1 MYRIIA
7 DYAFILAIL
16 VAIVGD
22 CSGQGN
28 YANVNEYGE
37 ISGRCEAITIPLCQ
51 DVPYNMTF
59 MPNLLGHVRQED
71 AGLEVHQFYPL
82 VKVQCSIDLKYFL
95 CSMYAPVC
103 VNYEVPIQPC
113 KSLCLSAKSGC
124 EDLMR
129 KFGFQWPESL
139 SCDSFPDEPKA
150 LCFDRNRT
158 EVAQTTRPPSN
169 VTTEPPR
176 TKDVPFH
183 CPVELQVNG
192 ELEYEF
198 LGARNCGAPCH
209 MYFPSQSEQGFARFW
224 VGCWAL
230 LCAASSLFTVLTFLI
245 DRERFRY
252 PERPIIFLS
261 GCYFMIAIVYVTG
274 FALDD
279 RVACMDLQST
289 QNNPKGG
296 SVVTQGAK
304 REGCTIL
311 FMLLYFFQMA
321 SSIWWVLL
329 SFTWFLAAGL
339 KWSHEAIE
347 RNSHFF
353 HFIAWSIPAAK
364 TITLL
369 TMKEIDGDSLTG
381 VCYTG
386 FSNTKI
392 LVGFV
397 LVPLI
402 VYLIIGTGFLTAGF
416 IALFRI
422 RTFMKHDGNKTDKLE
437 KLMIRIG
444 IFSLL
449 YTVPATVVVACL
461 IYEKA
466 NRSTWEAFW
475 LLRECERLN
484 FGCPSLKGLE
494 LDGQFKGVVPDF
506 LFFMI
511 KYLMLLIVGI
521 TSGVWI
527 WSGKTFRSWNNFYAR
542 LCNYPQSK
550 HTPASV

>member
-1 MYRIIA
+1 MHRKTWKLASIFVMFVTLSCRLVESNGQ
-7 DYAFILAIL
+7 AFP
-16 VAIVGD
+16 
-22 CSGQGN
+22 
-28 YANVNEYGE
+28 NEYGQ
-37 ISGRCEAITIPLCQ
+37 ISGRCEPITIPLCQ
-51 DVPYNMTF
+51 DVPYNTTI
-59 MPNLLGHVRQED
+59 MPNLLGHSRQED

-82 VKVQCSIDLKYFL
+82 VKVECSIDLKYFL

-103 VNYEVPIQPC
+103 IDVGLDEPLQPC
-113 KSLCLSAKSGC
+113 KTLCLSAKSGC

-139 SCDSFPDEPKA
+139 ACEGFPEEG

-158 EVAQTTRPPSN
+158 TDELA
-169 VTTEPPR
+169 VTTTPPPNSSA
-176 TKDVPFH
+176 TTDSWNKAHPFH
-183 CPVELQVNG
+183 CPLELQVNG
-192 ELEYEF
+192 DLKYEF
-198 LGARNCGAPCH
+198 LGAKNCGAPCH
-209 MYFPSQSEQGFARFW
+209 MYFPSSNEQYFARYW
-224 VGCWAL
+224 VGCWAM

-261 GCYFMIAIVYVTG
+261 GCYFIIAVVYVVG
-274 FALDD
+274 FALSDK
-279 RVACMDLQST
+279 VACMERHQSE
-289 QNNPKGG
+289 GW
-296 SVVTQGAK
+296 SVLTQGAK
-304 REGCTIL
+304 REACTIL
-311 FMLLYFFQMA
+311 FMMLYFFQMA

-364 TITLL
+364 TIIIL
-369 TMKEIDGDSLTG
+369 TMGEIDGDSLTG

-386 FSNTKI
+386 FSNVKM

-402 VYLIIGTGFLTAGF
+402 VYLIIGSGFLTAGF

-422 RTFMKHDGNKTDKLE
+422 RTFMKHDGTKTDKLE

-449 YTVPATVVVACL
+449 YTVPATLVVACL
-461 IYEKA
+461 LYEQA
-466 NRSTWEAFW
+466 NRSKWEEYWQSVYCNQLGFS
-475 LLRECERLN
+475 
-484 FGCPSLKGLE
+484 CPDKN
-494 LDGQFKGVVPDF
+494 KGVPKYTKGQVPDF

>member
-1 MYRIIA
+1 MVKMYWNTRVCIK
-7 DYAFILAIL
+7 IL
-16 VAIVGD
+16 VIFGTFFFRPVNADGHP
-22 CSGQGN
+22 
-28 YANVNEYGE
+28 YADEYGKF
-37 ISGRCEAITIPLCQ
+37 SGRCEPITIPLCQ
-51 DVPYNMTF
+51 DVPYNTTF

-82 VKVQCSIDLKYFL
+82 VKVECSPDLKYFL

-103 VNYEVPIQPC
+103 TNFDEALQPC
-113 KSLCLSAKSGC
+113 KTLCLSAKKGC

-129 KFGFQWPESL
+129 KFGFQWPDSL
-139 SCDSFPDEPKA
+139 ACEGFPEGG

-158 EVAQTTRPPSN
+158 NDVPVTTTPPSN
-169 VTTEPPR
+169 ASTSTPSI
-176 TKDVPFH
+176 TQDHPFH
-183 CPVELQVNG
+183 CPAQLHVDSEF
-192 ELEYEF
+192 EYEF
-198 LGARNCGAPCH
+198 LTAKNCGAPCY
-209 MYFPSQSEQGFARFW
+209 MYFGSANEQDFARYW
-224 VGCWAL
+224 VGCWAM

-261 GCYFMIAIVYVTG
+261 GCYFVIAVVYVTG
-274 FALDD
+274 FAVGDN
-279 RVACMDLQST
+279 VACMKPQSD
-289 QNNPKGG
+289 
-296 SVVTQGAK
+296 SVTLILSQGAK
-304 REGCTIL
+304 REACTIL

-353 HFIAWSIPAAK
+353 HFIAWSIPAGK
-364 TITLL
+364 TIVVL
-369 TMKEIDGDSLTG
+369 TMGEIDGDSLTG

-386 FSNTKI
+386 FSNVTV

-402 VYLIIGTGFLTAGF
+402 VYLIIGSGFLTAGF

-422 RTFMKHDGNKTDKLE
+422 RTFMKHDGTKTDKLE

-444 IFSLL
+444 IFSFL
-449 YTVPATVVVACL
+449 YTVPATLVVSCL
-461 IYEKA
+461 LYEQA
-466 NRSTWEAFW
+466 NRSNWEEHWKNVNCDSLGFA
-475 LLRECERLN
+475 
-484 FGCPSLKGLE
+484 CPNKNSKTVPSDPKG
-494 LDGQFKGVVPDF
+494 QVPDF

-550 HTPASV
+550 HMPASV